1 MNRQPRVLTME
12 APDNSATVEFL
23 AGNSRRKSERRGCVV
38 RLTVENGSLFVVVM
52 GADDRATILADEKY
66 ELPKED
72 NRR

>member
-1 MNRQPRVLTME
+1 MKREPRVLTME

-23 AGNSRRKSERRGCVV
+23 NSNGKRKSERRGCVV
-38 RLTVENGSLFVVVM
+38 RLTVENGSLFVQVM

-66 ELPKED
+66 PLPKED